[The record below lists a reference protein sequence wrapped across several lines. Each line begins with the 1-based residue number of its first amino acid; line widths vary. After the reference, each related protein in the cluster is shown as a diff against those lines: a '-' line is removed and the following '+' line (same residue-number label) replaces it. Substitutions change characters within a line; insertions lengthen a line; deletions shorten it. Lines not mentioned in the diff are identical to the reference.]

1 MRTAVASFAML
12 IATVGALAQQPGPRP
27 VTADNFTRAETDL
40 YFSGMVKQGG
50 LGKFFHHRQP
60 PSVDEQ
66 SVVRLNRDTLYS
78 SAVIDLDAGPVSVTL
93 PDPGQRFM
101 SLFTIDQDHYVDGVF
116 YKPGSYIFSKDKVG
130 TRYLLLGVRTFVDPA
145 NPKDLEQVHALQ
157 DAVKIEQ
164 ANVGNFSVTHWD
176 PASQKKV
183 RDALLTLQST
193 LPDFKNAF
201 GSRREVDPI
210 RHLLGTAAGWGGN
223 PDKDAVYLNMTL
235 SKNDGTTVYR
245 LNVPKDVPVDGF
257 WSLTVYNA
265 EGYFEKNPY
274 GAYALNNVTAEKNAD
289 GSVSLQ
295 FGGCDG
301 KVTNCLPIM
310 KGWNYLVRLYR
321 PREEILKGQWSFP
334 APQAVN

>member
-1 MRTAVASFAML
+1 MRTAVAGVVML
-12 IATVGALAQQPGPRP
+12 LSSVGALAQPQP
-27 VTADNFTRAETDL
+27 VTVDNFTRAETDL
-40 YFSGMVKQGG
+40 YFGGMVKQGG
-50 LGKFFHHRQP
+50 LGTFFHHRQP
-60 PSVDEQ
+60 PSVDAQ

-93 PDPGQRFM
+93 PDAGQRFM
-101 SLFTIDQDHYVDGVF
+101 SLFTIDQDHYVGGVF
-116 YKPGSYIFSKDKVG
+116 YKPGTYTFSKDKVG
-130 TRYLLLGVRTFVDPA
+130 TRYFLLGVRTFVDPA

-157 DAVKIEQ
+157 DALKIEQ
-164 ANVGNFSVTHWD
+164 ANVGSFSITQWD

-201 GSRREVDPI
+201 GARRDVDPI

-223 PDKDAVYLNMTL
+223 PDKDAIYLNVTL
-235 SKNDGTTVYR
+235 PKNDGTTVYR
-245 LNVPKDVPVDGF
+245 LTVPKDVPIDGF

-274 GAYALNNVTAEKNAD
+274 DAYAFNNVTAKKNAD

-301 KVTNCLPIM
+301 KVANCLPIM

-321 PREEILKGQWSFP
+321 PREEVLKGQWSFP
-334 APQAVN
+334 TPQAGN